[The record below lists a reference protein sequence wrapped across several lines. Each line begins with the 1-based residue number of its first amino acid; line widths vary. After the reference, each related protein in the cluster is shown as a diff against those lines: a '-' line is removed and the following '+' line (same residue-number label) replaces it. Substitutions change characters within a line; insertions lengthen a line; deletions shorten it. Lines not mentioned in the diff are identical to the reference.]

1 MGMCIFLQLILLLI
15 GKMVGGKMTFFHKGR
30 KRSKVQ
36 KVVVVKPK
44 RKRRGPKITNRLL
57 SNKPI
62 TVKMRYVDLIT
73 LDPGAGAIVSYVYR
87 ANSIFKPDFANT
99 GHQPLTRDQWALLY
113 NSYRVLKSTVKVTP
127 LATTISNVV
136 SAVYGVMIKDTTTL
150 TYASAQAIIEDPRN
164 RNKWGITGF
173 NTLQSSK
180 TNKSVFHKWSNRR
193 LDLESRDNTVDQ
205 GSNPTD
211 NTQFAEYFHI
221 YMDSVG
227 AGDAGAATYQV
238 EIDYTVELSSPV
250 HLTQS

>member
-1 MGMCIFLQLILLLI
+1 MLGTNKMPHPFRF
-15 GKMVGGKMTFFHKGR
+15 GKSKMKMSFGR
-30 KRSKVQ
+30 RKVQ

-44 RKRRGPKITNRLL
+44 RKRKGPKITNRLL

-62 TVKMRYVDLIT
+62 TVKMRYVDLIS
-73 LDPGAGAIVSYVYR
+73 LDPGAGAILSYVYR

-113 NSYRVLKSTVKVTP
+113 NSYRVLKATIKVTP
-127 LATTISNVV
+127 LSTSISNVV
-136 SAVYGVMIKDTTTL
+136 PAVYGVMIKDTTTL

-164 RNKWGITGF
+164 RNRWGITGVLG
-173 NTLQSSK
+173 LQHPRS
-180 TNKSVFHKWSNRR
+180 NKSVFQKWTNRR
-193 LDLESRDNTVDQ
+193 LDKEARNNTVDQ
-205 GSNPTD
+205 AANPTD
-211 NTQFAEYFHI
+211 NTQFAEYFHV

-227 AGDAGAATYQV
+227 AADAGAATYQV